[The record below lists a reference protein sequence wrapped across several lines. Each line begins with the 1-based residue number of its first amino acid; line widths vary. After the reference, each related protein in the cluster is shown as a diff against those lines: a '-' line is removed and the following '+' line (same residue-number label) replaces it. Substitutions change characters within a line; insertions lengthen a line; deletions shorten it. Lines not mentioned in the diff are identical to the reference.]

1 MKQSIFQKI
10 RMQFVFWLAR
20 RLPDCKTITPTLG
33 ESLDRQLSTREKI
46 EIRLHLFTCEACA
59 RYLKQVKFL
68 REAVHLREKKLKEIE
83 PLSSAKL
90 SDDAKLRLKN
100 ALKSSSGLAF

>member
-1 MKQSIFQKI
+1 MKQSIFQRIK
-10 RMQFVFWLAR
+10 MQFIFWLAR
-20 RLPDCKTITPTLG
+20 RLPDCKNITPTLG
-33 ESLDRQLSTREKI
+33 ESLDRRLSAREKI
-46 EIRLHLFTCEACA
+46 DTRLHLFTGEACA

-68 REAVHLREKKLKEIE
+68 REAVHLREEKLEGIE
-83 PLSSAKL
+83 RASSAKL